1 MRTLS
6 HVPAVVPL
14 PLVPT
19 PSWPRLAAQTA
30 PRGSGPHS
38 LHEYHVVIYRYLQL
52 LREAGQWIRFHI
64 RNGDPDTGGK
74 NMRKKHRKNAKKLVI
89 IVILILKKLSKF
101 GLTLCLSL
109 LSHLLCLFQQQ
120 KTNCY
125 KFFKAGSGSAMRK
138 AAGSGSALRKAAG
151 SGSALRRTAGSGSE
165 KNECRSTALK
175 GRIRSRLTCGQ
186 PSMLEDPH
194 HSRANIRLF

>member
-89 IVILILKKLSKF
+89 IVILIFKKLSKF

-125 KFFKAGSGSAMRK
+125 KFFKAGSGSTLRRTP
-138 AAGSGSALRKAAG
+138 GSGSD
-151 SGSALRRTAGSGSE
+151 

-175 GRIRSRLTCGQ
+175 RRIRSRLTCGQ